1 MATRGC
7 LRGYPCC
14 PLPSLCL
21 PSTCAGLYWAGQAP
35 VRGWRGG
42 LEVQRAHAC
51 LHRARDGSGPSPR
64 SRAAPPMARRSPV
77 RTPLRSL
84 GSPPAR
90 AHWRCAVAG
99 GRRLL
104 CLRYLLSV
112 CKARVRVHLGLLLGG
127 RLLLLG
133 LRRRLLL
140 LLLRLGIR
148 WRQCGCSLS
157 ALHRGAGE
165 APPSRVPAVQIEK
178 QGVFFSEFYFYHFC
192 RFVGCC

>member
-1 MATRGC
+1 M
-7 LRGYPCC
+7 
-14 PLPSLCL
+14 
-21 PSTCAGLYWAGQAP
+21 
-35 VRGWRGG
+35 
-42 LEVQRAHAC
+42 
-51 LHRARDGSGPSPR
+51 
-64 SRAAPPMARRSPV
+64 
-77 RTPLRSL
+77 
-84 GSPPAR
+84 
-90 AHWRCAVAG
+90 AG

-165 APPSRVPAVQIEK
+165 APPSRVPAVQRRR
-178 QGVFFSEFYFYHFC
+178 FFF
-192 RFVGCC
+192 